1 MQAIFSKI
9 KPHILAF
16 IGFVVVALMY
26 FYPVL
31 QGKQIFQSDIVQYIG
46 MSKELKDFRAEKG
59 EETYWTNSAFGGMP
73 TYQLG
78 AQYPHNYIKKLD
90 QTLRFLP
97 RPADYLFLY
106 FLGFYVLMMV
116 LKIDPLTGFV
126 SALAFGFSTY
136 LIIILGVGHNAK
148 AHAIAYMP
156 MVLAGI
162 LLVFQHRYIWG
173 GVLTTIAAALEIQ
186 ANHFQM
192 TYYLLFLLALV
203 AICYYVLLIK
213 KKDWQSIGWIS
224 GTLILAAILSVALNA
239 SNILATS
246 EYTSFSTRGANELT
260 IQPNG
265 RPVSHKTGMSY
276 EYITEYSYGKLES
289 LNLIAPRLFGGSNNE
304 KLDQKSEVYAF
315 LLDVGASPEDAL
327 DFASSMPTYWGDQPI
342 VAAPA
347 YIGVVVFFLALL
359 GFFVVRNRIKWVFLA
374 AILLSL
380 LLSWGKNFP
389 ALTNFFIDYVPLY
402 NKFRAVSSIQ
412 VILELCMPIM
422 AALGIYHYLQ
432 SDKEIRW
439 KAFKL
444 TSYIAFG
451 LLLGLFVFKSSFDF
465 TGSVDAILRDN
476 FERPYGVEFADSLLE
491 ALRNDR
497 KAMFVNDLLR
507 SGLFILLASLLL
519 VGYHWEKIT
528 KQIVVLAVG
537 LLMTTDLVWIAKNYV
552 NEDSFVAA
560 REMEEPFPMR
570 PVDEQILKDTDLHY
584 RVFEPQVG
592 MNGASTSYY
601 HKHLGGYS
609 AVKPQRMQQLYDFH
623 IAKSNLQVMNML
635 NMKYYITQT
644 PQGQIMYNENPDANG
659 NAWFVNEV
667 QKVKK
672 TNDEILALNDI
683 NTYKQ
688 AVIGKDFSEKIT
700 QQSFVVDSTA
710 QITLTSYEPNKLVY
724 TTVNSKAGLAVFSEI
739 YYPNGWKATIDG
751 KEASI
756 LRANYVLRALE
767 VPAGKH
773 QIVFSF
779 EPEVVAKGST
789 ISLFS
794 SITLLLLMFG
804 LLYWKRNHFK
814 P

>member
-1 MQAIFSKI
+1 MQNKFSKFL
-9 KPHILAF
+9 PHFLSIF
-16 IGFVVVALMY
+16 GFVVVALLY

-31 QGKQIFQSDIVQYIG
+31 QGKQIFQSDIVQYVG
-46 MSKELKDFRAEKG
+46 MSKELKDYRSEKG

-78 AQYPHNYIKKLD
+78 AHYPHNYIKKLD
-90 QTLRFLP
+90 QTLRFLS

-116 LKIDPLTGFV
+116 MKIDPLTGFV

-162 LLVFQHRYIWG
+162 WLVFHHRYIWG

-192 TYYLLFLLALV
+192 TYYLLFLILLV
-203 AICYYVLLIK
+203 AIYFVVLLLK
-213 KKDWQSIGWIS
+213 KRDWKSLGWIS
-224 GTLILAAILSVALNA
+224 LTFTLAAILSVGLNA
-239 SNILATS
+239 SNIMATA

-265 RPVSHKTGMSY
+265 KPVTHQTGMSY
-276 EYITEYSYGKLES
+276 EYITEYSYGKAES
-289 LNLIAPRLFGGSNNE
+289 LNLIAPRLFGGSNSE
-304 KLDQKSEVYAF
+304 KLDHKSEVYAF

-347 YIGVVVFFLALL
+347 YIGAVVFFLALI
-359 GFFVVRNRIKWVFLA
+359 GFFVMKNRIKWVFLTA
-374 AILLSL
+374 VLLSL

-389 ALTNFFIDYVPLY
+389 ILTNFFIDYVPLY

-412 VILELCMPIM
+412 VILELCIPIL
-422 AALGIYHYLQ
+422 AAFGIYHFVQ
-432 SDKEIRW
+432 SDVAERW
-439 KAFKL
+439 KALKNSSL
-444 TSYIAFG
+444 IAIG
-451 LLLGLFVFKSSFDF
+451 LLLVLFLLKGSFDF
-465 TGSVDAILRDN
+465 TGSVDEILRDN

-491 ALRNDR
+491 ALRLDR
-497 KAMFVNDLLR
+497 KAMYVNDLMR
-507 SGLFILLASLLL
+507 SALLIALAVILLL
-519 VGYHWEKIT
+519 GYHWQKIS
-528 KQIVVLAVG
+528 KQIIVLSIG
-537 LLMTTDLVWIAKNYV
+537 LLMTIDLVFIARNYV
-552 NEDSFVAA
+552 NEEAFVAA

-644 PQGQIMYNENPDANG
+644 PQGQAMYNENPDANG
-659 NAWFVNEV
+659 NAWFVQEV
-667 QKVKK
+667 QNVNN
-672 TNDEILALNDI
+672 TNEEILALNET
-683 NTYKQ
+683 NTKRQ
-688 AVIGKDFSEKIT
+688 AVIGKDFSEKLT
-700 QQSFVVDSTA
+700 QKSFVVDSTA

-724 TTVNSKAGLAVFSEI
+724 TSENPKEGLAVFSEI
-739 YYPNGWKATIDG
+739 YYPKGWKATIDG
-751 KEASI
+751 QEVPI
-756 LRANYVLRALE
+756 LRANYVLRALQ
-767 VPAGKH
+767 VPSGKH
-773 QIVFSF
+773 EIVFVF
-779 EPEVVAKGST
+779 EPEVVATGST

-794 SITLLLLMFG
+794 SIFLVLSMLG
-804 LLYWKRNHFK
+804 LLYWRKDQIK
-814 P
+814 L